1 MEKYRKLM
9 KSNKEGKIYETYIKP
24 QRRKNKRYKQNKQ

>member
-1 MEKYRKLM
+1 MKRI
-9 KSNKEGKIYETYIKP
+9 KSNKEGKIQETNKKS